1 MPTVVKGIY
10 IRGFYA
16 TAIMAGFI
24 NRLFAL
30 PEKLHQME
38 VVKLSKPVAEGLTTV
53 GTWIFFVVVGIFAV
67 WVIAKYTGNIKLLRG
82 EV

>member
-1 MPTVVKGIY
+1 
-10 IRGFYA
+10 
-16 TAIMAGFI
+16 MAGFI

-30 PEKLHQME
+30 PEKLQQME
-38 VVKLSKPVAEGLTTV
+38 IIKLSKPVAQGLTTA

-67 WVIAKYTGNIKLLRG
+67 WVLGKYTGNIKLLRG